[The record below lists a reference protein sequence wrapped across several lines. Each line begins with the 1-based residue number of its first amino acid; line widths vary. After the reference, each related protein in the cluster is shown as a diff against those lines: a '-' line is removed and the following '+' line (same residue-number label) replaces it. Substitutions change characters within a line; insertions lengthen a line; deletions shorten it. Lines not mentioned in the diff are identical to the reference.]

1 MRVSRRPYEVEFL
14 FRIGRNMRVL
24 DANGVAKDVDVEA
37 LDRAA
42 HAGMVTSSG
51 RLILTL
57 TDVVLV
63 YIYGS
68 LE

>member
-1 MRVSRRPYEVEFL
+1 MKVEFL

-24 DANGVAKDVDVEA
+24 DANGVAKDVDVGPSIVP
-37 LDRAA
+37 LTP
-42 HAGMVTSSG
+42 GMVTSFG

-57 TDVVLV
+57 TDVDTRLF
-63 YIYGS
+63 YGS